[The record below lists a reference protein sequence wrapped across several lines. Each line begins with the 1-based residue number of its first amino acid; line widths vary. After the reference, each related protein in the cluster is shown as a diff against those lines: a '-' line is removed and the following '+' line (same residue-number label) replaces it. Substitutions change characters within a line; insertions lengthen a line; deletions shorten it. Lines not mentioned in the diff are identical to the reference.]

1 MVSCQYNNLTK
12 YLHAALCAR
21 FVPLW
26 RDVDLVGITASLAF
40 YGQRNTAWPGN
51 IRLKNAAGEWR
62 VVVSPRGRIRLCER
76 DDTRGCR

>member
-1 MVSCQYNNLTK
+1 MVSCQFDSLTK
-12 YLHAALCAR
+12 YLYAALGVR

-26 RDVDLVGITASLAF
+26 HDVELVGITASLTF

-51 IRLKNAAGEWR
+51 IRLKNSTGEWR
-62 VVVSPRGRIRLCER
+62 VVVSPWGRIRLCER